1 MTEPSPILEI
11 EHLTL
16 HVDDQTIVDDVTVDV
31 PREQII
37 AIVGPSGAGKS
48 SFLRLLNRLTEPS
61 EGRVRLNGQDT
72 REISPPALRR
82 RVGMMMQTPYLFP
95 GTVAENVRFGPEQR
109 GETLDDETV
118 NRLLARVG
126 LDDYAGREV
135 HNLSVGEAQR
145 VSLAR
150 ILANAPEVLLLDEP
164 TSALDEDSEARA
176 ETLIREILRDRGLT
190 GLIVTHDMAQARR
203 IADLVM
209 VFEDGALQD
218 YGPPEE
224 VLDA

>member
-150 ILANAPEVLLLDEP
+150 ILANTPEVLLLDEP

>member
-1 MTEPSPILEI
+1 MTEPLPILET

-16 HVDDQTIVDDVTVDV
+16 RIGDQTIVDDVTIAV
-31 PREQII
+31 PRKQLV

-61 EGRVRLNGQDT
+61 EGRVYLNGQDT
-72 REISPPALRR
+72 REIPPAELRC
-82 RVGMMMQTPYLFP
+82 RVGMMMQTPHLFP
-95 GTVAENVRFGPEQR
+95 GTVAENVRFGPEQH
-109 GETLDDETV
+109 GKNLDDETV
-118 NRLLARVG
+118 DRLLSRVG
-126 LDDYAGREV
+126 LDDYAGREI

-164 TSALDEDSEARA
+164 TSALDENAEARA
-176 ETLIREILRDRGLT
+176 EALICEILRDHDLT
-190 GLIVTHDMAQARR
+190 GLVVTHDMAQARR
-203 IADLVM
+203 IADRVM
-209 VFEDGALQD
+209 VFEKGKLKD
-218 YGPPEE
+218 YGPTSE

>member
-1 MTEPSPILEI
+1 MPKASPILET

-16 HVDDQTIVDDVTVDV
+16 RVGDQTIVDDVTVAV
-31 PREQII
+31 PRQQLV

-61 EGRVRLNGQDT
+61 EGRVRLNGRDT
-72 REISPPALRR
+72 REIHPPALRR

-118 NRLLARVG
+118 DRLLARVG
-126 LDDYAGREV
+126 LDDDAEREV

-164 TSALDEDSEARA
+164 TSALDEDAEARA
-176 ETLIREILRDRGLT
+176 ESLIREILQDRDLT

-203 IADLVM
+203 IADRVM
-209 VFEDGALQD
+209 VFEKGRLKD
-218 YGPPEE
+218 YGPTSE